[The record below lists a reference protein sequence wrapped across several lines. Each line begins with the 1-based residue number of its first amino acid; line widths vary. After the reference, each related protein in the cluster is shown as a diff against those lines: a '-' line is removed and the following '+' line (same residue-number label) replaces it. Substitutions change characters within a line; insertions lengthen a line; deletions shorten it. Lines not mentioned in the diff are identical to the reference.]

1 MNELQHIIEQKR
13 ELLAR
18 ESISRPVLDYSEGM
32 TAEEQKRYINY
43 LVERL
48 EQADLGLRARD
59 AVLQDFLDKQ
69 KEYDERLSKL
79 DNVLSKVSSLESSL
93 KEKDRK
99 LKLAERKVADL
110 TAKLKFAEKN
120 RFGDK
125 SYGSKKKK
133 PYEESDRTKDKDNF
147 DGTSS
152 SLPESSIANKDSDSS
167 SAPTTQEKQ
176 PRDLSNRPD
185 TYNTMG
191 IQGASK
197 EYKSDLS
204 KVPGRILERKMI
216 PVFHLEVNLVE
227 ERFEMVHYVEKGK
240 KPKWGYFPVAG
251 NPQIVTKFDGT
262 KATPEFLQAIAY
274 EVYVKN
280 VTFGLLHRWL
290 TDLGMKVSAN
300 TLRNWLKKGK
310 KYLDKLVKVLKD
322 VALEKDSIVNCDE
335 TWCKVRKYDHYRKCY
350 IWVLVNKAEQIVIFF
365 YEDGSRGRD
374 VLTNFIG
381 DAELKSVMTD
391 GYNAYVF
398 IGDELSTVQ
407 KSPNLKK
414 AIHQV
419 CMAHWK
425 AKLDKALEQ
434 AGDIRALPFLRGV
447 DFYYKRERQYDAEGL
462 TPEERGKR
470 RQDLDSK
477 EMLIT
482 LRQYL
487 KIELDKDPSETTPY
501 LREALNYLD
510 KFWDNIFAFLKDGD
524 LPIDNNL
531 AERAIRPLTTQRNSM
546 LHFGSDEGAEMAA
559 TYHSIISTVKMQ
571 GRSAWEYLGKFF
583 TKSLIKR
590 IESSS
595 LEYLSV
601 KTLSNVFNG
610 CRDFFSLRPD
620 KFSCQRVQSQT
631 CLSYAECSRKS
642 LVCKMYEIVNKQVK
656 FLTAFPSSQMS
667 RAKLALTMSWRGN
680 VSNSIYRHL

>member
-69 KEYDERLSKL
+69 KEYDERLSQL

-125 SYGSKKKK
+125 SYGSKKKN

-167 SAPTTQEKQ
+167 SAPTTQEKR

-583 TKSLIKR
+583 TKI
-590 IESSS
+590 
-595 LEYLSV
+595 
-601 KTLSNVFNG
+601 FNG

-620 KFSCQRVQSQT
+620 KIGLAICQ
-631 CLSYAECSRKS
+631 
-642 LVCKMYEIVNKQVK
+642 
-656 FLTAFPSSQMS
+656 
-667 RAKLALTMSWRGN
+667 
-680 VSNSIYRHL
+680 

>member
-1 MNELQHIIEQKR
+1 MNELQHIIEQKQ
-13 ELLAR
+13 EILAR
-18 ESISRPVLDYSEGM
+18 EAISRPAVDYSKDM

-43 LVERL
+43 LAERL
-48 EQADLGLRARD
+48 EKADLGLRARD

-79 DNVLSKVSSLESSL
+79 DDVLSDVEDL
-93 KEKDRK
+93 KKNLTSEVKKRK
-99 LKLAERKVADL
+99 AAERKVADL
-110 TAKLKFAEKN
+110 TAKLKFANKN
-120 RFGDK
+120 RFGNK
-125 SYGSKKKK
+125 SYGSKKKN
-133 PYEESDRTKDKDNF
+133 PEEESDRTKDKDDF

-152 SLPESSIANKDSDSS
+152 SLPGNSIANKESEP
-167 SAPTTQEKQ
+167 SATTASQEKKS
-176 PRDLSNRPD
+176 RDLSNRPD

-191 IQGASK
+191 VQGTSK
-197 EYKSDLS
+197 EYRSDLS
-204 KVPGRILERKMI
+204 KIPGRILERKMV

-240 KPKWGYFPVAG
+240 KPKWGYFPKAG
-251 NPQIVTKFDGT
+251 NPQVVTKFDGT

-310 KYLDKLVKVLKD
+310 KYLDELVKVLKE

-335 TWCKVRKYDHYRKCY
+335 TWCKVRKYDHYKKCY
-350 IWVLVNKAEQIVIFF
+350 IWVLVNKAEQTVIFF

-374 VLTNFIG
+374 VLTHFIG

-398 IGDELSTVQ
+398 IGDELSAAEQ
-407 KSPNLKK
+407 SPNLKK

-419 CMAHWK
+419 CMAHFK

-434 AGDIRALPFLRGV
+434 AGDTHACPFLSGV

-462 TPEERGKR
+462 TPEERVKR
-470 RQDLDSK
+470 RQDLESK
-477 EMLIT
+477 DMQIT

-510 KFWDNIFAFLKDGD
+510 KFWNNIFAFLKDGN

-531 AERAIRPLTTQRNSM
+531 AERTIRPLTTQRNAM
-546 LHFGSDEGAEMAA
+546 LHFGSDEGVEMAA

-571 GRSAWEYLGKFF
+571 GKSAWEYLGKFF
-583 TKSLIKR
+583 TKI
-590 IESSS
+590 
-595 LEYLSV
+595 
-601 KTLSNVFNG
+601 FNG
-610 CRDFFSLRPD
+610 CKDFISLRPD
-620 KFSCQRVQSQT
+620 KIGLAICQ
-631 CLSYAECSRKS
+631 
-642 LVCKMYEIVNKQVK
+642 
-656 FLTAFPSSQMS
+656 
-667 RAKLALTMSWRGN
+667 
-680 VSNSIYRHL
+680 

>member
-1 MNELQHIIEQKR
+1 MFIRFSHIFLLSLQLKIRALRMKELQHIIEQKR

-59 AVLQDFLDKQ
+59 AVLQDFLDQQ

-99 LKLAERKVADL
+99 LKSAERKVADL

-125 SYGSKKKK
+125 SYGSKKKN

-290 TDLGMKVSAN
+290 TDLGMKVSEN

-462 TPEERGKR
+462 TSEERGKR

-583 TKSLIKR
+583 TKI
-590 IESSS
+590 
-595 LEYLSV
+595 
-601 KTLSNVFNG
+601 FNG

-620 KFSCQRVQSQT
+620 KFSCKRVQSQT
-631 CLSYAECSRKS
+631 CLSYAECTRKS
-642 LVCKMYEIVNKQVK
+642 
-656 FLTAFPSSQMS
+656 
-667 RAKLALTMSWRGN
+667 
-680 VSNSIYRHL
+680 

>member
-1 MNELQHIIEQKR
+1 MNKLQHIIEQKQ

-18 ESISRPVLDYSEGM
+18 EAISRPAVDYSKDM

-43 LVERL
+43 LAERL
-48 EQADLGLRARD
+48 EKADLGLRARD
-59 AVLQDFLDKQ
+59 AVLQDFLDEK
-69 KEYDERLSKL
+69 KILVERLSKL
-79 DNVLSKVSSLESSL
+79 DAVLSDVEDL
-93 KEKDRK
+93 KKNLASEVKKRK
-99 LKLAERKVADL
+99 AAERKVDDL
-110 TAKLKFAEKN
+110 KAKLKFANKN
-120 RFGDK
+120 RYGNK
-125 SYGSKKKK
+125 SYGSKKKNSS
-133 PYEESDRTKDKDNF
+133 EESDRTKDKDDF

-152 SLPESSIANKDSDSS
+152 SLPGNSIANKESDSS
-167 SAPTTQEKQ
+167 STTVTQEKK

-191 IQGASK
+191 VQGASK
-197 EYKSDLS
+197 EYRSDLS

-251 NPQIVTKFDGT
+251 NPQLVTKFDGT

-310 KYLDKLVKVLKD
+310 KYLDELVKVLKE

-335 TWCKVRKYDHYRKCY
+335 TWCKVRKYDHYKKCY
-350 IWVLVNKAEQIVIFF
+350 IWVLVNKAEQTVIFF

-374 VLTNFIG
+374 VLTHFIG

-398 IGDELSTVQ
+398 IGDELSTVK
-407 KSPNLKK
+407 KSPNLKT

-419 CMAHWK
+419 CMAHLM
-425 AKLDKALEQ
+425 AKLNKASDQ
-434 AGDIRALPFLRGV
+434 AGDIHACPFLSGV
-447 DFYYKRERQYDAEGL
+447 DFYYKREHQYDAEGL

-470 RQDLDSK
+470 RQDLESK

-482 LRQYL
+482 LRQHL

-510 KFWDNIFAFLKDGD
+510 KFWDNIFAFLKDGN

-559 TYHSIISTVKMQ
+559 TYHSIIRTVKMQ

-583 TKSLIKR
+583 TKI
-590 IESSS
+590 
-595 LEYLSV
+595 
-601 KTLSNVFNG
+601 FNG

-620 KFSCQRVQSQT
+620 KIGLAICQ
-631 CLSYAECSRKS
+631 
-642 LVCKMYEIVNKQVK
+642 
-656 FLTAFPSSQMS
+656 
-667 RAKLALTMSWRGN
+667 
-680 VSNSIYRHL
+680 

>member
-99 LKLAERKVADL
+99 LKSAERKVADL

-125 SYGSKKKK
+125 SYGSKKKN

-240 KPKWGYFPVAG
+240 NPKWGYFPVAG

-620 KFSCQRVQSQT
+620 KIGLAICQ
-631 CLSYAECSRKS
+631 
-642 LVCKMYEIVNKQVK
+642 
-656 FLTAFPSSQMS
+656 
-667 RAKLALTMSWRGN
+667 
-680 VSNSIYRHL
+680 

>member
-1 MNELQHIIEQKR
+1 MKELQHIIEQKR

-125 SYGSKKKK
+125 SYGSKKKN

-240 KPKWGYFPVAG
+240 NPKWGYFPVAG

-583 TKSLIKR
+583 TKI
-590 IESSS
+590 
-595 LEYLSV
+595 
-601 KTLSNVFNG
+601 FNG

-620 KFSCQRVQSQT
+620 KIGLAICQHFR
-631 CLSYAECSRKS
+631 
-642 LVCKMYEIVNKQVK
+642 
-656 FLTAFPSSQMS
+656 
-667 RAKLALTMSWRGN
+667 
-680 VSNSIYRHL
+680 

>member
-1 MNELQHIIEQKR
+1 MKELQHIIEQKR

-59 AVLQDFLDKQ
+59 AVLQDFLDQQ

-125 SYGSKKKK
+125 SYGSKKKN

-152 SLPESSIANKDSDSS
+152 SLLESSIANKDSDSS

-240 KPKWGYFPVAG
+240 NPKWGYFPVAG

-583 TKSLIKR
+583 TKI
-590 IESSS
+590 
-595 LEYLSV
+595 
-601 KTLSNVFNG
+601 FNG
-610 CRDFFSLRPD
+610 CRDFVSLRPD
-620 KFSCQRVQSQT
+620 KIGLARCQ
-631 CLSYAECSRKS
+631 
-642 LVCKMYEIVNKQVK
+642 
-656 FLTAFPSSQMS
+656 
-667 RAKLALTMSWRGN
+667 
-680 VSNSIYRHL
+680 

>member
-1 MNELQHIIEQKR
+1 MDELQYFIEQKI

-18 ESISRPVLDYSEGM
+18 ESNLCPALDYSEGM
-32 TAEEQKRYINY
+32 AADEQKRYINY
-43 LVERL
+43 LADRVNADDL
-48 EQADLGLRARD
+48 EKRAMKL
-59 AVLQDFLDKQ
+59 VLQDFLDKQ
-69 KEYDERLSKL
+69 KEYDVRLSKL
-79 DNVLSKVSSLESSL
+79 DAVLSDVEDL
-93 KEKDRK
+93 KKNLASEVKRRK
-99 LKLAERKVADL
+99 AAERKVDDL
-110 TAKLKFAEKN
+110 QAKLKFANKN

-125 SYGSKKKK
+125 SHRTKKKDSD
-133 PYEESDRTKDKDNF
+133 EESDRTKDKDDF

-152 SLPESSIANKDSDSS
+152 SLPENSIANKEPEASEST
-167 SAPTTQEKQ
+167 ATQEKK

-185 TYNTMG
+185 TYKTMG
-191 IQGASK
+191 IQGTPK

-204 KVPGRILERKMI
+204 KVSGRILERKMI
-216 PVFHLEVNLVE
+216 PVFHLEVNIVE

-251 NPQIVTKFDGT
+251 NPEIVTKFDGT
-262 KATPEFLQAIAY
+262 KVTPEFLQAIAY

-290 TDLGMKVSAN
+290 TDLGMQVSAN

-310 KYLDKLVKVLKD
+310 KYLDELVKVLKE

-335 TWCKVRKYDHYRKCY
+335 TWCKVRKYDHYKKCY
-350 IWVLVNKAEQIVIFF
+350 IGVLVNKAEQTVIFF
-365 YEDGSRGRD
+365 YEYGSRGRD

-398 IGDELSTVQ
+398 IGDELSTVK
-407 KSPNLKK
+407 KSPNLKN

-419 CMAHWK
+419 CMAHFK
-425 AKLDKALEQ
+425 AKLNKASDQ
-434 AGDIRALPFLRGV
+434 AGDIHAYPFLSGV

-470 RQDLDSK
+470 RQDLESK

-482 LRQYL
+482 LRQHL

-510 KFWDNIFAFLKDGD
+510 KFWDNIFAFLKDGN

-546 LHFGSDEGAEMAA
+546 LHFGSNEGAEMAA

-583 TKSLIKR
+583 TKI
-590 IESSS
+590 
-595 LEYLSV
+595 
-601 KTLSNVFNG
+601 FNG

-620 KFSCQRVQSQT
+620 KIGLAICQ
-631 CLSYAECSRKS
+631 
-642 LVCKMYEIVNKQVK
+642 
-656 FLTAFPSSQMS
+656 
-667 RAKLALTMSWRGN
+667 
-680 VSNSIYRHL
+680 

>member
-1 MNELQHIIEQKR
+1 MNELQHIIEQKQ

-18 ESISRPVLDYSEGM
+18 EAISRPAVDYSKDM

-43 LVERL
+43 LAERL
-48 EQADLGLRARD
+48 EKADLGLRARD

-79 DNVLSKVSSLESSL
+79 DDVLSDVEDL
-93 KEKDRK
+93 KKNLTSEVKKRK
-99 LKLAERKVADL
+99 AAERKVADL
-110 TAKLKFAEKN
+110 TAKLKFANKN
-120 RFGDK
+120 RFGNK
-125 SYGSKKKK
+125 SYGSKKKN
-133 PYEESDRTKDKDNF
+133 PEEESDRTKDKDDF

-152 SLPESSIANKDSDSS
+152 SLPGNSIANKESEP
-167 SAPTTQEKQ
+167 SATTASQEKKS
-176 PRDLSNRPD
+176 RDLSNRPD

-191 IQGASK
+191 VQGTSK
-197 EYKSDLS
+197 EYRSDLS
-204 KVPGRILERKMI
+204 KIPGRILERKMV

-240 KPKWGYFPVAG
+240 KPKWGYFPKAG
-251 NPQIVTKFDGT
+251 NPQVVTKFDGT

-310 KYLDKLVKVLKD
+310 KYLDELVKVLKE

-335 TWCKVRKYDHYRKCY
+335 TWCKVRKYDHYKKCY
-350 IWVLVNKAEQIVIFF
+350 IWVLVNKAEQTVIFF

-374 VLTNFIG
+374 VLTHFIG

-398 IGDELSTVQ
+398 IGDELSAAEQ
-407 KSPNLKK
+407 SPNLKK

-419 CMAHWK
+419 CMAHFK

-434 AGDIRALPFLRGV
+434 AGDTHACPFLSGV

-470 RQDLDSK
+470 RQDLESK

-501 LREALNYLD
+501 LRAALKYLD

-583 TKSLIKR
+583 TKI
-590 IESSS
+590 
-595 LEYLSV
+595 
-601 KTLSNVFNG
+601 FNG
-610 CRDFFSLRPD
+610 CRDFFSMRPD
-620 KFSCQRVQSQT
+620 KIGLAICQ
-631 CLSYAECSRKS
+631 
-642 LVCKMYEIVNKQVK
+642 
-656 FLTAFPSSQMS
+656 
-667 RAKLALTMSWRGN
+667 
-680 VSNSIYRHL
+680 

>member
-1 MNELQHIIEQKR
+1 MKELQHIIEQKR

-18 ESISRPVLDYSEGM
+18 ESISRPALDYSEGM

-69 KEYDERLSKL
+69 KEYDERLSQL

-125 SYGSKKKK
+125 SYGSKKKN

-167 SAPTTQEKQ
+167 SAPTTQEKR

-240 KPKWGYFPVAG
+240 NPKWGYFPVAG

-620 KFSCQRVQSQT
+620 KIGLAICQ
-631 CLSYAECSRKS
+631 
-642 LVCKMYEIVNKQVK
+642 
-656 FLTAFPSSQMS
+656 
-667 RAKLALTMSWRGN
+667 
-680 VSNSIYRHL
+680 

>member
-59 AVLQDFLDKQ
+59 AVLQDFLDQQ

-125 SYGSKKKK
+125 SYGSKKKN

-167 SAPTTQEKQ
+167 SAPTTQEKR

-240 KPKWGYFPVAG
+240 NPKWGYFPVAG

-583 TKSLIKR
+583 TKI
-590 IESSS
+590 
-595 LEYLSV
+595 
-601 KTLSNVFNG
+601 FNG

-620 KFSCQRVQSQT
+620 KIGLAICQ
-631 CLSYAECSRKS
+631 
-642 LVCKMYEIVNKQVK
+642 
-656 FLTAFPSSQMS
+656 
-667 RAKLALTMSWRGN
+667 
-680 VSNSIYRHL
+680 

>member
-1 MNELQHIIEQKR
+1 M
-13 ELLAR
+13 
-18 ESISRPVLDYSEGM
+18 
-32 TAEEQKRYINY
+32 
-43 LVERL
+43 
-48 EQADLGLRARD
+48 
-59 AVLQDFLDKQ
+59 
-69 KEYDERLSKL
+69 
-79 DNVLSKVSSLESSL
+79 
-93 KEKDRK
+93 
-99 LKLAERKVADL
+99 
-110 TAKLKFAEKN
+110 
-120 RFGDK
+120 
-125 SYGSKKKK
+125 
-133 PYEESDRTKDKDNF
+133 
-147 DGTSS
+147 
-152 SLPESSIANKDSDSS
+152 
-167 SAPTTQEKQ
+167 
-176 PRDLSNRPD
+176 
-185 TYNTMG
+185 
-191 IQGASK
+191 
-197 EYKSDLS
+197 
-204 KVPGRILERKMI
+204 
-216 PVFHLEVNLVE
+216 
-227 ERFEMVHYVEKGK
+227 
-240 KPKWGYFPVAG
+240 
-251 NPQIVTKFDGT
+251 
-262 KATPEFLQAIAY
+262 
-274 EVYVKN
+274 
-280 VTFGLLHRWL
+280 RWL

-470 RQDLDSK
+470 RQDLESK

-487 KIELDKDPSETTPY
+487 KIELDKDPSEITPY

-571 GRSAWEYLGKFF
+571 GQSAWEYLGNFF

-595 LEYLSV
+595 LEFLSV
-601 KTLSNVFNG
+601 KTLSNIFNG
-610 CRDFFSLRPD
+610 CRDFSVCDLTKSD
-620 KFSCQRVQSQT
+620 WQ
-631 CLSYAECSRKS
+631 YA
-642 LVCKMYEIVNKQVK
+642 
-656 FLTAFPSSQMS
+656 
-667 RAKLALTMSWRGN
+667 
-680 VSNSIYRHL
+680 NS

>member
-18 ESISRPVLDYSEGM
+18 ESISRPALDYSEGM

-125 SYGSKKKK
+125 SYGSKKKN

-240 KPKWGYFPVAG
+240 NPKWGYFPVAG

-583 TKSLIKR
+583 TKI
-590 IESSS
+590 
-595 LEYLSV
+595 
-601 KTLSNVFNG
+601 FNG

-620 KFSCQRVQSQT
+620 KIGLAICQ
-631 CLSYAECSRKS
+631 
-642 LVCKMYEIVNKQVK
+642 
-656 FLTAFPSSQMS
+656 
-667 RAKLALTMSWRGN
+667 
-680 VSNSIYRHL
+680 

>member
-18 ESISRPVLDYSEGM
+18 ESISRPALDYSEGM

-125 SYGSKKKK
+125 SYGSKKKN

-167 SAPTTQEKQ
+167 SAPTTQEKR

-620 KFSCQRVQSQT
+620 KIGLAICQHFR
-631 CLSYAECSRKS
+631 
-642 LVCKMYEIVNKQVK
+642 
-656 FLTAFPSSQMS
+656 
-667 RAKLALTMSWRGN
+667 
-680 VSNSIYRHL
+680 

>member
-1 MNELQHIIEQKR
+1 MKELQHIIEQKR

-18 ESISRPVLDYSEGM
+18 ESISRPALDYSEGM

-69 KEYDERLSKL
+69 KEYDERLSQL

-99 LKLAERKVADL
+99 LKSAERKVADL

-125 SYGSKKKK
+125 SYGSKKKN

-167 SAPTTQEKQ
+167 SAPTTQEKR

-240 KPKWGYFPVAG
+240 NPKWGYFPVAG

-583 TKSLIKR
+583 TKI
-590 IESSS
+590 
-595 LEYLSV
+595 
-601 KTLSNVFNG
+601 FNG

-620 KFSCQRVQSQT
+620 KIGLAICQ
-631 CLSYAECSRKS
+631 
-642 LVCKMYEIVNKQVK
+642 
-656 FLTAFPSSQMS
+656 
-667 RAKLALTMSWRGN
+667 
-680 VSNSIYRHL
+680 

>member
-1 MNELQHIIEQKR
+1 MKELQHIIEQKR

-18 ESISRPVLDYSEGM
+18 ESISRPALDYSEGM

-99 LKLAERKVADL
+99 LKSAERKVADL

-125 SYGSKKKK
+125 SYGSKKKN

-240 KPKWGYFPVAG
+240 NPKWGYFPVAG

-434 AGDIRALPFLRGV
+434 AGDIRALPFLSGV

-583 TKSLIKR
+583 TKI
-590 IESSS
+590 
-595 LEYLSV
+595 
-601 KTLSNVFNG
+601 FNG

-620 KFSCQRVQSQT
+620 KIGLAICQ
-631 CLSYAECSRKS
+631 
-642 LVCKMYEIVNKQVK
+642 
-656 FLTAFPSSQMS
+656 
-667 RAKLALTMSWRGN
+667 
-680 VSNSIYRHL
+680 

>member
-1 MNELQHIIEQKR
+1 MNELQHIIEQKQ

-18 ESISRPVLDYSEGM
+18 EAISRPAVDYSKDM

-43 LVERL
+43 LAERL
-48 EQADLGLRARD
+48 EKADLGLRARD
-59 AVLQDFLDKQ
+59 AVLQDFLDEK
-69 KEYDERLSKL
+69 KILVERLSKL
-79 DNVLSKVSSLESSL
+79 DAVLSDVEDL
-93 KEKDRK
+93 KKNLASEVKKRK
-99 LKLAERKVADL
+99 AAERKVDDL
-110 TAKLKFAEKN
+110 KAKLKFANKN
-120 RFGDK
+120 RYGNK
-125 SYGSKKKK
+125 SYGSKKKNSS
-133 PYEESDRTKDKDNF
+133 EESDRTKDKDDF

-152 SLPESSIANKDSDSS
+152 SLPGNSIANKESDSS
-167 SAPTTQEKQ
+167 SATVTQEKK

-191 IQGASK
+191 VQGASK
-197 EYKSDLS
+197 EYRSDLS

-251 NPQIVTKFDGT
+251 NPQLVTKFDGT

-310 KYLDKLVKVLKD
+310 KYLDELVKVLKE

-335 TWCKVRKYDHYRKCY
+335 TWCKVRKYDHYKKCY
-350 IWVLVNKAEQIVIFF
+350 IWVLVNKAEQTVIFF

-374 VLTNFIG
+374 VLTHFIG

-398 IGDELSTVQ
+398 IGDELSTVEQ
-407 KSPNLKK
+407 SPNLKK

-419 CMAHWK
+419 CMAHFK
-425 AKLDKALEQ
+425 AKLNKALEQ
-434 AGDIRALPFLRGV
+434 AGDIHARPFLSGV

-470 RQDLDSK
+470 RQDLESK

-487 KIELDKDPSETTPY
+487 KIELDKDPSEITPY

-510 KFWDNIFAFLKDGD
+510 KFWNNIFAFLKDGN

-531 AERAIRPLTTQRNSM
+531 AERTIRPLTTQRNAM
-546 LHFGSDEGAEMAA
+546 LHFGSDEGVEMAA

-571 GRSAWEYLGKFF
+571 GKSVWEYLCKFF
-583 TKSLIKR
+583 TKI
-590 IESSS
+590 
-595 LEYLSV
+595 
-601 KTLSNVFNG
+601 FNG
-610 CRDFFSLRPD
+610 CKDFISLRPD
-620 KFSCQRVQSQT
+620 KIGLAICQ
-631 CLSYAECSRKS
+631 
-642 LVCKMYEIVNKQVK
+642 
-656 FLTAFPSSQMS
+656 
-667 RAKLALTMSWRGN
+667 
-680 VSNSIYRHL
+680 

>member
-48 EQADLGLRARD
+48 EQADLGLHARD

-99 LKLAERKVADL
+99 LKSAERKVADL

-125 SYGSKKKK
+125 SYGSKKKN
-133 PYEESDRTKDKDNF
+133 PDEESDRTKDKDNF

-152 SLPESSIANKDSDSS
+152 SLPEDSIANKDSDSS
-167 SAPTTQEKQ
+167 SAPTTQEKR

-425 AKLDKALEQ
+425 AKLDKTLEQ

-462 TPEERGKR
+462 TPEERGRR
-470 RQDLDSK
+470 RQNLESK

-482 LRQYL
+482 LRQHL

-510 KFWDNIFAFLKDGD
+510 KFWDNIFAFLKDGN

-546 LHFGSDEGAEMAA
+546 LHFGCDEGAEMAA

-583 TKSLIKR
+583 TKI
-590 IESSS
+590 
-595 LEYLSV
+595 
-601 KTLSNVFNG
+601 FNG

-620 KFSCQRVQSQT
+620 KIGLAICQ
-631 CLSYAECSRKS
+631 
-642 LVCKMYEIVNKQVK
+642 
-656 FLTAFPSSQMS
+656 
-667 RAKLALTMSWRGN
+667 
-680 VSNSIYRHL
+680 

>member
-1 MNELQHIIEQKR
+1 MDELQHIIEQKQ

-18 ESISRPVLDYSEGM
+18 ESISRPALDYSEGM

-43 LVERL
+43 LAERVNA
-48 EQADLGLRARD
+48 ADLENRAMKL
-59 AVLQDFLDKQ
+59 VLQDFLDEK
-69 KEYDERLSKL
+69 KCLAERLSKL
-79 DNVLSKVSSLESSL
+79 DAVLSDVEDLKKSLASEV
-93 KEKDRK
+93 KRRK
-99 LKLAERKVADL
+99 AAERRVDDL
-110 TAKLKFAEKN
+110 KAKLKFANKN
-120 RFGDK
+120 CFGDK
-125 SYGSKKKK
+125 SHRTRKTD
-133 PYEESDRTKDKDNF
+133 PDEESDRTKDKDDF

-152 SLPESSIANKDSDSS
+152 SLPENSIVNKEPEA
-167 SAPTTQEKQ
+167 SASTAPREKK

-185 TYNTMG
+185 AYKTMG
-191 IQGASK
+191 IQGTAK

-204 KVPGRILERKMI
+204 KVPGRILERKMV
-216 PVFHLEVNLVE
+216 PVFHLEVNIVE

-251 NPQIVTKFDGT
+251 NPEVVTKFDGT
-262 KATPEFLQAIAY
+262 KVTPEFLQAIAY

-290 TDLGMKVSAN
+290 ADLGMQVSAN

-310 KYLDKLVKVLKD
+310 RYLDELVKVLKD

-350 IWVLVNKAEQIVIFF
+350 IWVLVNKAEQTVIFF

-398 IGDELSTVQ
+398 IGDELNAVK

-419 CMAHWK
+419 CMAHLK
-425 AKLDKALEQ
+425 AKFNKALEQ
-434 AGDIRALPFLRGV
+434 AGDIHARPFLSGV
-447 DFYYKRERQYDAEGL
+447 GFYYKRERQYDAEGL

-470 RQDLDSK
+470 RQDLESK
-477 EMLIT
+477 GMLIT
-482 LRQYL
+482 LRQHL
-487 KIELDKDPSETTPY
+487 KIELGKDPSETTPY

-510 KFWDNIFAFLKDGD
+510 KFWDNIFAFLKDGN

-531 AERAIRPLTTQRNSM
+531 AERVIRPLTTQRNSM
-546 LHFGSDEGAEMAA
+546 QHFGSDEGAEMAA

-583 TKSLIKR
+583 TKI
-590 IESSS
+590 
-595 LEYLSV
+595 
-601 KTLSNVFNG
+601 FNG
-610 CRDFFSLRPD
+610 CRDFFSMRPD
-620 KFSCQRVQSQT
+620 RIGLAICQ
-631 CLSYAECSRKS
+631 
-642 LVCKMYEIVNKQVK
+642 
-656 FLTAFPSSQMS
+656 
-667 RAKLALTMSWRGN
+667 
-680 VSNSIYRHL
+680 